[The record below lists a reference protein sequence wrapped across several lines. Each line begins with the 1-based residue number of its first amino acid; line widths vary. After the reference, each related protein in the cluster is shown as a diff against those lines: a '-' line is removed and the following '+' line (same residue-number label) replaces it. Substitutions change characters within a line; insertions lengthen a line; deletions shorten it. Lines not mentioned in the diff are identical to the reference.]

1 MVLDNKKIEEI
12 KKIVPRLI
20 NEGIICKKEDYKKLI
35 DFFRENAED
44 SLDSAQLLYNVSTD
58 SKLQDATGFPN
69 LRGFLWVINASYYSM
84 FYMASS
90 LLASSGI
97 KIKSEIGIH
106 KLTFNTFVYYFY
118 LTNKI
123 AKEYIE
129 QFLEALEDSEE
140 LLGKDDVI
148 KKAEA
153 KAKELVNSFD
163 FEREK
168 RRTFTYE
175 LERTKIQ
182 TKAKTSLERANY
194 FYKEI
199 IKLIKKGQEEI

>member
-1 MVLDNKKIEEI
+1 MTLDNKKIEEI
-12 KKIVPRLI
+12 RKLVPKLV
-20 NEGIICKKEDYKKLI
+20 NDDTVSKNEDYKKLA

-44 SLDSAQLLYNVSTD
+44 SLNSAQLLYKVSTD

-69 LRGFLWVINASYYSM
+69 LKGSLWVINASYYSM

-90 LLASSGI
+90 LLANSGI

-106 KLTFNTFVYYFY
+106 KLTFDTFVYYFY

-123 AKEYIE
+123 AKEYVE

-140 LLGKDDVI
+140 LLGREEAVKQ
-148 KKAEA
+148 AEE
-153 KAKELVNSFD
+153 KAKELITSFD

-175 LERTKIQ
+175 LERTKIEI
-182 TKAKTSLERANY
+182 KAKTSLERANY

-199 IKLIKKGQEEI
+199 IKLIK

>member
-1 MVLDNKKIEEI
+1 MALDNKKIEEI
-12 KKIVPRLI
+12 KRLI
-20 NEGIICKKEDYKKLI
+20 PKLVNEGTISKKEEYKKLVN
-35 DFFRENAED
+35 FFRENAED
-44 SLDSAQLLYNVSTD
+44 SLNSAQLLYKVSTD

-69 LRGFLWVINASYYSM
+69 LKGFLWVINAGYYSM
-84 FYMASS
+84 FYMASA

-106 KLTFNTFVYYFY
+106 KLTFDTFVYYFY
-118 LTNKI
+118 LSNRI
-123 AKEYIE
+123 AKEYVE

-140 LLGKDDVI
+140 LLGKEEAV

-153 KAKELVNSFD
+153 KAKELITSFD

-182 TKAKTSLERANY
+182 TKAKTSLERASH
-194 FYKEI
+194 FYREI
-199 IKLIKKGQEEI
+199 IKLVTSSPH

>member
-1 MVLDNKKIEEI
+1 MVLNNKKIEEI
-12 KKIVPRLI
+12 RKLVPKLVNDGTI
-20 NEGIICKKEDYKKLI
+20 SKKEDYKKLT

-44 SLDSAQLLYNVSTD
+44 SLNSAQLLYKVSTN

-69 LRGFLWVINASYYSM
+69 LKGFLWVINASYYSM

-90 LLASSGI
+90 LLANSGI

-106 KLTFNTFVYYFY
+106 KLTFDTFVYYFY

-123 AKEYIE
+123 AKEYVE
-129 QFLEALEDSEE
+129 EFLEALEDSKE
-140 LLGKDDVI
+140 LLGREEAV
-148 KKAEA
+148 KKAEE
-153 KAKELVNSFD
+153 KAKELITSFD

-175 LERTKIQ
+175 LERTKIE
-182 TKAKTSLERANY
+182 TKAKTSLERANH

-199 IKLIKKGQEEI
+199 IKLIK

>member
-12 KKIVPRLI
+12 RKLVLKLVNDRTIKKS
-20 NEGIICKKEDYKKLI
+20 EEYKKLA

-44 SLDSAQLLYNVSTD
+44 SLNSAQLLYKVSTD

-69 LRGFLWVINASYYSM
+69 LKGFLWVINASYYSM
-84 FYMASS
+84 FYMASA
-90 LLASSGI
+90 LLANSGM

-106 KLTFNTFVYYFY
+106 KLTFDTFVYYFY

-123 AKEYIE
+123 SKEYVE
-129 QFLEALEDSEE
+129 QFLEAMQDSEE
-140 LLGKDDVI
+140 LLGREEIV

-153 KAKELVNSFD
+153 KAKELITSFD

-168 RRTFTYE
+168 RSTFTYE

-182 TKAKTSLERANY
+182 TKAKTSLDRANY
-194 FYKEI
+194 FYKEV
-199 IKLIKKGQEEI
+199 IKLIK